1 MSPTEAAEPASGAM
15 TFVEIALII
24 FVVVFLVIVVGVL
37 LGRPAKYEAASR
49 IPLDDDVVTPRD
61 QPSTEHHP

>member
-1 MSPTEAAEPASGAM
+1 MSPTEAAEPATGAM
-15 TFVEIALII
+15 TYIEIALII

-37 LGRPAKYEAASR
+37 LGRPSKYEEASR

-61 QPSTEHHP
+61 QPSTEQNP